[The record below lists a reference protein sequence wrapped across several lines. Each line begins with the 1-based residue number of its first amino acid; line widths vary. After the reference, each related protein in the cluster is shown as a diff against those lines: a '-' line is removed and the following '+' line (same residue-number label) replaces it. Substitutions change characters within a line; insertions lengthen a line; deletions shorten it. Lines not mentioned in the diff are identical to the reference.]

1 MDPFI
6 GFVLVGLLTL
16 CAGFLSSFE
25 TLLASAGK
33 LGVSV
38 LFQSDPRARR
48 FLEAYRRDPRRLVG
62 AIGLLA
68 DLLLAAAGA
77 LTAGTVWALTAPYG
91 WGWEVRALLAVGV
104 VAPFVLAFGGIF
116 PRVVERRALGLGIG
130 GWLRRLVPLLYWA
143 VLPLLPLAAAAEEL
157 GRGLRRVFRLRFD
170 AAMEPASREEQIEAL
185 LEAAAAYGLLDEEEE
200 RMIRRIFAYDDRTA
214 RQVMVPRPEVVM
226 IAVETPIS
234 EVREIIA
241 REGHSRYPVY
251 EGTRDNVIGILH
263 AKDLLRFG
271 YEEKRRLDELRRELQ
286 EEFPERLQEAE
297 RRARQRGLEPEE
309 DPAYRAILR
318 ERERLEE
325 EMRELRER
333 LKRVTLRDLIRP
345 PFFTPTIKPIG
356 DLLREFQRTKQH
368 MAVVV
373 DEFGSVAGIVTLED
387 ILEEI
392 VGEISDEYDQP
403 ERPIRRLSPRE
414 YLVDGDAELSL
425 INEEL
430 GLNLPTNGAVTIG
443 GLITQQLEEIPR
455 PGRTLTLDGVTIT
468 VESATAREV
477 LQVRL
482 RLPEPVGSAA
492 PSSSDAGE
500 AA

>member
-16 CAGFLSSFE
+16 CAGLLSSFE

-48 FLEAYRRDPRRLVG
+48 FVESYRRDPRRLVT
-62 AIGLLA
+62 AVGLLS
-68 DLLLAAAGA
+68 DLLLAAAGG
-77 LTAGTVWALTAPYG
+77 LTAGIVWILMAPYG
-91 WGWEVRALLAVGV
+91 WSWGARALLAVGV
-104 VAPFVLAFGGIF
+104 AALFVLAFGGVF
-116 PRVVERRALGLGIG
+116 PRVVERRAPGLGIG
-130 GWLRRLVPLLYWA
+130 GWLRRLVPLMYWA
-143 VLPLLPLAAAAEEL
+143 VWPLLPLAAATEGL
-157 GRGLRRVFRLRFD
+157 GRGLRKVFRLRFD
-170 AAMEPASREEQIEAL
+170 GGTEPASREEQIEAL
-185 LEAAAAYGLLDEEEE
+185 LEAAEAYGLLDEEEE
-200 RMIRRIFAYDDRTA
+200 RMIRRIFTYDDLTA

-226 IAVETPIS
+226 VAAETPLS
-234 EVREIIA
+234 KVREIIA
-241 REGHSRYPVY
+241 QEGHSRYPVY
-251 EGTRDNVIGILH
+251 EETRDNVIGILH

-271 YEEKRRLDELRRELQ
+271 YEEKRRLDELRQLLQ
-286 EEFPERLQEAE
+286 EEFPLRLQEAE
-297 RRARQRGLEPEE
+297 RRARQRGLDPEQ
-309 DPAYRAILR
+309 DPAYRAILK
-318 ERERLEE
+318 ERERREE

-333 LKRVTLRDLIRP
+333 LKKVTLRDLIRP

-368 MAVVV
+368 MAIVV

-430 GLNLPTNGAVTIG
+430 GLHLPTNGAVTIG

-482 RLPEPVGSAA
+482 RLPEPVGSASA
-492 PSSSDAGE
+492 SPSA
-500 AA
+500 